1 MSNTQMKR
9 NVFFAV
15 VAVFLTVASFT
26 GCGMSE
32 KAILAELNA
41 GNAAFDAKDY
51 ESAAKHFKSAAEHGN
66 AEAQYK
72 LGECYADGNGVE
84 ASASE
89 AVKWYCK
96 AAEQGHAEA
105 QYNLG
110 GWYDGLLVI
119 NSEFCENEDVEE
131 ALKQYHK
138 AAEQGHHEA
147 KMRIKYHDLLAAEQ
161 GDAEAQYRAGCNFL
175 ESQSFDLSD
184 MAADYL
190 RKAAEQGHEKA
201 KEKLN
206 ELERAYMAWENAR
219 PQNGEKD
226 DTIVTSRTEQ
236 IEAGKYCRIVVS
248 MGDTNLCIWS
258 YLKARCRGYE
268 DFQYIKTTIYD
279 TKYQDFIFFE
289 NGKEL
294 FIYGG
299 QYISRKDQYLEYN
312 GKKYDIGSHLLETPD
327 GTWCDVFVDDDKLG
341 VGRYIRTF
349 R

>member
-1 MSNTQMKR
+1 MRR
-9 NVFFAV
+9 NIFLAV
-15 VAVFLTVASFT
+15 ILAVAAFT

-51 ESAAKHFKSAAEHGN
+51 ETAAKHFKSAAEHGN
-66 AEAQYK
+66 AEAQFK
-72 LGECYADGNGVE
+72 LGECYASGNGVE

-89 AVKWYCK
+89 AVKWYRK

-110 GWYDGLLVI
+110 EWYDGLLVI
-119 NSEFCENEDVEE
+119 NSKFCEDEDVGE
-131 ALKQYHK
+131 ALKWYHK

-147 KMRIKYHDLLAAEQ
+147 KMRLKYHDVLAAEQ
-161 GDAEAQYRAGCNFL
+161 GDAEAQYRVGCIFL
-175 ESQSFDLSD
+175 ESQSFDLND
-184 MAADYL
+184 MAADYF

-201 KEKLN
+201 KKKLK
-206 ELERAYMAWENAR
+206 ELERAYTAWENAR
-219 PQNGEKD
+219 PQSDEKD
-226 DTIVTSRTEQ
+226 DTIVTDRPEM

-279 TKYQDFIFFE
+279 TKNHGLIFFE

-294 FIYGG
+294 
-299 QYISRKDQYLEYN
+299 YIVDNLNLLDYN
-312 GKKYDIGSHLLETPD
+312 GKKYDIGTHLLETPD

-341 VGRYIRTF
+341 VGRYIPAF

>member
-1 MSNTQMKR
+1 MRR
-9 NVFFAV
+9 NIFLAV
-15 VAVFLTVASFT
+15 VAVFLTVAAFT
-26 GCGMSE
+26 GCGMRE

-41 GNAAFDAKDY
+41 GNAALDTKDY
-51 ESAAKHFKSAAEHGN
+51 ETAAKHFKSAAEHGN
-66 AEAQYK
+66 AEAQFK
-72 LGECYADGNGVE
+72 LGDCYAIGNGVE
-84 ASASE
+84 ASAAE
-89 AVKWYCK
+89 AEKWYRK
-96 AAEQGHAEA
+96 AAEQGHTEA
-105 QYNLG
+105 QYQLG
-110 GWYDGLLVI
+110 SWYDGRLVI
-119 NSEFCENEDVEE
+119 NNELCENENENEDVEE
-131 ALKQYHK
+131 ALKWYHK
-138 AAEQGHHEA
+138 AAEQGHRDA
-147 KMRIKYHDLLAAEQ
+147 KMRIKQHDLLAAEK
-161 GDAEAQYRAGCNFL
+161 GDAEAQYRVGCYYL
-175 ESQSFDLSD
+175 EPHASDLRD
-184 MAADYL
+184 MAVDYL
-190 RKAAEQGHEKA
+190 RKASEQGHEKA
-201 KEKLN
+201 KEKLK
-206 ELERAYMAWENAR
+206 ELERTYTAWEKAR
-219 PQNGEKD
+219 PQDGEKD
-226 DTIVTSRTEQ
+226 DTIITERTEL

-294 FIYGG
+294 FIYGD